1 MFTLEM
7 YHECIKLT
15 QIMTQT
21 PSHFTIK
28 DWSEDDRPREK
39 LLQKGPQSLSNAE
52 LLAILIGSGS
62 KKESAVHLMQR
73 LLASIEHKIHHLHA
87 KSLTHLTE
95 WKGIGPAKAVK
106 IKAALELAKRI
117 REEAPADRY
126 TLNNSQ
132 EVYQL
137 FLPSLSFLSH
147 EEFWVGFLNHK
158 NQVILHTCMS
168 KGGITSTTVDLRL
181 IYKKALELGATGL
194 VLAHNHPSGNLMPSS
209 ADKQLT
215 QRFVESAKT
224 LDIRVLDHL
233 IISEKGYFSF
243 ADKNLL

>member
-1 MFTLEM
+1 
-7 YHECIKLT
+7 
-15 QIMTQT
+15 MTQNS
-21 PSHFTIK
+21 PHFTIK
-28 DWSEDDRPREK
+28 EWSEDDRPREK
-39 LLQKGPQSLSNAE
+39 LLQKGAQSLTNAE

-73 LLASIEHKIHHLHA
+73 LLASVEHKIHHLHT
-87 KSLTHLTE
+87 KSMVHLTE

-106 IKAALELAKRI
+106 IKAALEIAKRI
-117 REEAPADRY
+117 REEEPLERKVC
-126 TLNNSQ
+126 TNSQ
-132 EVYQL
+132 EVYRL
-137 FLPSLSFLSH
+137 FQPSLSFLPH
-147 EEFWVGFLNHK
+147 EEFWVGYLNHR
-158 NQVILHTCMS
+158 NQVILHCCMS

-181 IYKKALELGATGL
+181 IYKKALEIGATGL
-194 VLAHNHPSGNLMPSS
+194 VLAHNHPSGNLEPSL

-233 IISEKGYFSF
+233 IVSEKGYFSF